1 MKGRFSHFSVAALSV
16 AIGLSPSLSLA
27 DVTAKF
33 TTDYERGQGAN
44 GTVTNINREPL
55 WAKQDMVGEGISET
69 VLSASTPMEASVV
82 EFAGNTTATASNL
95 LTVFERMEL
104 DAEFQ
109 ALLERVENGGALGD
123 ANYGHQGHLEDL
135 NLRAD
140 QLEQLLNAAE

>member
-1 MKGRFSHFSVAALSV
+1 M
-16 AIGLSPSLSLA
+16 
-27 DVTAKF
+27 TAKF